1 MKKEGFDDGTFTDIE
16 VVSNHHDAL
25 YSVVFTKGE
34 DLVEQYMTG
43 LNFDAAFLVL
53 GKLDE
58 YFGVK
63 REIQN

>member
-1 MKKEGFDDGTFTDIE
+1 MKKEGFTDGTFTDIE
-16 VVSNHHDAL
+16 VVSNHYNDL
-25 YSVVFTKGE
+25 YSIVFTKGE

-43 LNFDAAFLVL
+43 LTFDAAFLVL
-53 GKLDE
+53 AALDE